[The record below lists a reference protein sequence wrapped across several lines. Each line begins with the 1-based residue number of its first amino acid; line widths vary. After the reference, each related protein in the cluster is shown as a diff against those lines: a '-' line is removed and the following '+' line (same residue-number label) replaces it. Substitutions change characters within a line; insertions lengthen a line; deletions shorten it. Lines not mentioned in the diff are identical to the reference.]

1 MTDLKGFIGIL
12 RWHEGCNDKCIKSM
26 PSEMTA
32 MNSTLI
38 LLNALALAI
47 LVIFQ
52 FQPDQASVESG
63 VNLAD
68 TYKPLKPLPQLAV
81 MTQGK
86 SGASRLT
93 SDSAAQQQT
102 VQSEHWV
109 F

>member
-1 MTDLKGFIGIL
+1 
-12 RWHEGCNDKCIKSM
+12 
-26 PSEMTA
+26 

-52 FQPDQASVESG
+52 FQPDQASAESG

-81 MTQGK
+81 MIQGK
-86 SGASRLT
+86 SGA
-93 SDSAAQQQT
+93 
-102 VQSEHWV
+102 
-109 F
+109 